1 MVDRNFQ
8 LREYNTFGLPSV
20 ASGFFSFKT
29 EDELLELIHSGYLS
43 DKKILILG
51 GGSNLLF
58 TGDFD
63 GIVMHPETS
72 GIVQEEKSA
81 DSVIVSAGAGVNW
94 DDFVGWCVSN
104 GFAGVENLSLIPGR
118 VGASPVQNI
127 GAYGVEAGNIITRV
141 RFITLAEG
149 KVVELEGKECRF
161 DYRDSIF
168 KHELKGKAIVTR
180 VWFKLSLNPE
190 LNTSYGDVAAETVL
204 LGGASLKNIRQAII
218 NIRQR
223 KLPDPAE
230 TGNAGS
236 FFKNPVV
243 SAKELSSI
251 LTLFPDIPHYDLPD
265 GNAKIAAG
273 WLIDKCGWKGYREG
287 DAGVHPRQAL
297 VLVNYGGATGKDITS
312 LSEKIKRSVNERF
325 GISLCA
331 EVEII

>member
-1 MVDRNFQ
+1 MVNRNFQ

-20 ASGFFSFKT
+20 ATGFFSFKT
-29 EDELLELIHSGYLS
+29 ENELLELIRSGYLS

-51 GGSNLLF
+51 GGSNILF
-58 TGDFD
+58 TGNFD
-63 GIVMHPETS
+63 GIVMHPETT
-72 GIVQEEKSA
+72 GITLEEKSA
-81 DSVIVSAGAGVNW
+81 DSVVVSAGAGIIW

-104 GFAGVENLSLIPGR
+104 GFSGVENLSLIPGR

-127 GAYGVEAGNIITRV
+127 GAYGVEAGDIITRV
-141 RFITLAEG
+141 RFITLPEG
-149 KVVELEGKECRF
+149 KVVELEGKECLF
-161 DYRDSIF
+161 GYRDSIF
-168 KHELKGKAIVTR
+168 KHELKGKGIVTR
-180 VWFKLSLNPE
+180 VWYRLSLNPE
-190 LNTSYGDVAAETVL
+190 LNTSYGDVAAETML

-218 NIRQR
+218 NIRRR

-251 LTLFPDIPHYDLPD
+251 LSRFPDIPHYDLPD
-265 GNAKIAAG
+265 GSAKIAAG
-273 WLIDKCGWKGYREG
+273 WLIDRCGWKGYREG

-312 LSEKIKRSVNERF
+312 LSEKIKTSVNERF
-325 GISLCA
+325 GIRLSA